1 MLPLRSFEQRYIPIE
16 SPLPD
21 GFLTEGWII
30 LADVGEMG
38 HMIQSQLMGLTSQSR
53 EPQILPGIPKCDSN
67 GAVSPNGKWLAYS
80 GDMVLHILSSNGR
93 IEASLPR
100 NGQWRSIQGWLD
112 NERIVFD
119 RVERIPVAV
128 NVVNPFTGED
138 QYLYPRLDDI
148 YQYTFEDSGWFTW
161 KLVYDPTL
169 TRVAY
174 MRDNGEES
182 QEKSPTSL
190 VLVDLE
196 NGQTLWEL
204 ERFSPGEWLMP
215 AWSLDGSQMAA
226 YAADDRQ
233 DDYKRFQLFTVDRMG
248 QATQWIDVRKAG
260 IVGGLGTE
268 MKWSPD
274 GRYLA
279 FSGLREIYVLDML
292 TRQAFDYCFLN
303 PPEPIPVLSGNPE
316 RVIIWSPDSK
326 QILYQNQDVP
336 AVVIDL
342 DSNRAALLVDDANIR
357 PIGWLK
363 SEP

>member
-1 MLPLRSFEQRYIPIE
+1 
-16 SPLPD
+16 
-21 GFLTEGWII
+21 
-30 LADVGEMG
+30 
-38 HMIQSQLMGLTSQSR
+38 MIQSQLMGLTSQSR
-53 EPQILPGIPKCDSN
+53 EPQILPDLPKSDSN

-80 GDMVLHILSSNGR
+80 GDMILYILSSDGK

-100 NGQWRSIQGWLD
+100 NAQWRRFQGWLD

-119 RVERIPVAV
+119 RGERIPVAV

-138 QYLYPRLDDI
+138 QYMMPRFKDF
-148 YQYTFEDSGWFTW
+148 YTYTFEDSGWFTW

-174 MRDNGEES
+174 MRDNGES
-182 QEKSPTSL
+182 QGKSPSL

-196 NGQTLWEL
+196 NNQTLWEL
-204 ERFSPGEWLMP
+204 ERYSPGEWLMP
-215 AWSLDGSQMAA
+215 TWSPDGSQMAA
-226 YAADDRQ
+226 YAADDPQ

-260 IVGGLGTE
+260 IVGGIGTE

-279 FSGLREIYVLDML
+279 FFGGERGIYILDML
-292 TRQAFDYCFLN
+292 EHRVLDYCL
-303 PPEPIPVLSGNPE
+303 PYSTYSGAVE
-316 RVIIWSPDSK
+316 SQATDVILWSPDSK
-326 QILYQNQDVP
+326 QVLYQRYDAP

-342 DSNRAALLVDDANIR
+342 ESNRAAQLVENASIR